1 MARLFIT
8 TREIDFISDLTKEIT
23 KDVIGQSIY
32 YYRVREDISEVHEV
46 YEESLEKIFD
56 PPIEIETR
64 VMWNPQDIKTDRFGL
79 EATSQI
85 EVYVHYRDMIDKG
98 ISLLEGDYFSFGADF
113 FEITSIK
120 YDKIIFG
127 QVEHISGYTIMGK
140 QARLGQ
146 INIKNPLGP
155 TEEIYTDANSVQRSF
170 EQQRG
175 QPKNSIGETNDK
187 RALIDN
193 GTLDNPISQPQKII
207 SGSINSYFYGE

>member
-1 MARLFIT
+1 MSRLFIT

-23 KDVIGQSIY
+23 KDVIGQVIY
-32 YYRVREDISEVHEV
+32 YYRIREDVSEVHEV

-56 PPIEIETR
+56 PPIEIEAR
-64 VMWNPQDIKTDRFGL
+64 VMWNPQDVKTDRYGL
-79 EATSQI
+79 ESTRQT
-85 EVYVHYRDMIDKG
+85 EVYIHYRDMIDKG

-113 FEITSIK
+113 FEVTSIK

-127 QVEHISGYTIMGK
+127 QVEHVAGYTVIGK
-140 QARLGQ
+140 QARMGQ

-155 TEEIYTDANSVQRSF
+155 TEELYTDANSVQRTF

-175 QPKNSIGETNDK
+175 QINNSLGTTNDK
-187 RALIDN
+187 RALIEN
-193 GTLDNPISQPQKII
+193 GTLDNPISSPQKIV

>member
-1 MARLFIT
+1 MSRLFIT

-23 KDVIGQSIY
+23 KDVIGQVIY
-32 YYRVREDISEVHEV
+32 YYRIREDVSEVHEV

-56 PPIEIETR
+56 PPIEIEAR
-64 VMWNPQDIKTDRFGL
+64 VMWNPQDVKTDRYGL
-79 EATSQI
+79 ESTRQT
-85 EVYVHYRDMIDKG
+85 EVYIHYRDMIDKG

-113 FEITSIK
+113 FEVTSIK

-127 QVEHISGYTIMGK
+127 QVEHVAGYTIIGK
-140 QARLGQ
+140 QARMGQ

-155 TEEIYTDANSVQRSF
+155 TEELYTDANSVQRTF

-175 QPKNSIGETNDK
+175 QVKNSLGATNDK
-187 RALIDN
+187 RALIEN
-193 GTLDNPISQPQKII
+193 GTLDNPISSPQKIV